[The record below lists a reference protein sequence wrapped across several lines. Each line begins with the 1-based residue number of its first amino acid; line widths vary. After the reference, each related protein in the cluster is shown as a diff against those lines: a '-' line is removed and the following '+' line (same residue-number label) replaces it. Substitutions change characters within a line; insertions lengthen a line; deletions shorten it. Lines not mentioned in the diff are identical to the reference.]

1 MHALG
6 RGPAEGRPAV
16 GGNLIYAG
24 NMPCIYDRQLIKIG
38 FMTEEEKM
46 LNRWMYGMYFKATEG
61 IRRMLREEE
70 GDTNFISILII
81 LGIVILLAGVFIGF
95 KDQIIGMVNNIV
107 GNFVIR

>member
-1 MHALG
+1 
-6 RGPAEGRPAV
+6 
-16 GGNLIYAG
+16 
-24 NMPCIYDRQLIKIG
+24 
-38 FMTEEEKM
+38 M
-46 LNRWMYGMYFKATEG
+46 LSRWMDRMYFRAME
-61 IRRMLREEE
+61 RVQRVLREEE